1 MSQYRAYP
9 AYKDSGI
16 EWIGQ
21 VPEHW
26 QVKRLKHLISQCQN
40 GVWGD
45 DPLEDGSDTLC
56 IRVADFDRDNNVVI
70 YNPSTYRQIT
80 KEHQDS
86 RLVSKGDILL
96 EKSGGGAQTLVGAN
110 VRYLGE
116 EPAVCS
122 NFVAV
127 IKPSKMAE
135 SAWLNYLMAS
145 MYALKIN
152 LRSIKQSTG
161 IQNLDSEQYLDEGVA
176 APSLDEQAT
185 IAAALDRETARIDAL
200 VEKKTRFIELLKEK
214 RQALITHAVTK
225 GLDRNAKMKDS
236 GIEWI
241 GQVPEHW
248 EATKLKHV
256 AAFSGGG
263 TPSKENPDYWNGC
276 IPWVSPKDMK
286 HEVITD
292 SIDHIT
298 TKGLENSATKL
309 IDSGAVLLVARSG
322 ILRHTIPVGINN
334 VPVSL
339 NQDMKALSL
348 DETRVRPR
356 FILRWVQGLNRSLL
370 GIWAKEGATVESLE
384 HEYVANTRLP
394 LPDLKE
400 QDAILATLD
409 LETARIDAL
418 ISKTEQSITLLKERR
433 AAFITAAVTGQI
445 DLRGKQ

>member
-9 AYKDSGI
+9 TYKDSGI

-21 VPEHW
+21 VPEEWLNRKVFHAF
-26 QVKRLKHLISQCQN
+26 QAI
-40 GVWGD
+40 
-45 DPLEDGSDTLC
+45 GSGTTPP
-56 IRVADFDRDNNVVI
+56 A
-70 YNPSTYRQIT
+70 
-80 KEHQDS
+80 KEHEWYQ
-86 RLVSKGDILL
+86 
-96 EKSGGGAQTLVGAN
+96 GGTIPWITTSELRENTVVKTKKCVTSDAMQKF
-110 VRYLGE
+110 
-116 EPAVCS
+116 S
-122 NFVAV
+122 
-127 IKPSKMAE
+127 
-135 SAWLNYLMAS
+135 
-145 MYALKIN
+145 ALKIFPAGSLAIAMYGATIGRLGFLGIPATTN
-152 LRSIKQSTG
+152 QACCVLSGERDLNIQFLYYWLMAFRADIVAFFSEGGGQPNINQEVIASLRVPSP
-161 IQNLDSEQYLDEGVA
+161 
-176 APSLDEQAT
+176 APDEQAT
-185 IAAALDRETARIDAL
+185 IVATLDRETARIDAL

-214 RQALITHAVTK
+214 RQALSTHAVTK

-298 TKGLENSATKL
+298 TKVLENSATKL

-418 ISKTEQSITLLKERR
+418 ISKSEQSIILLKERR

>member
-9 AYKDSGI
+9 AYKDSGV

-26 QVKRLKHLISQCQN
+26 KIAQIKRISALN
-40 GVWGD
+40 
-45 DPLEDGSDTLC
+45 PRKSTL
-56 IRVADFDRDNNVVI
+56 
-70 YNPSTYRQIT
+70 SEE
-80 KEHQDS
+80 KDS
-86 RLVSKGDILL
+86 LCSFLPMEKLRTNAVTLDETRPIHEVYGGYSYFCDGDILIAKVTPCFENGNIAVANGL
-96 EKSGGGAQTLVGAN
+96 VNGIGFGSTEINVLRVNGKGHNRFLYYRLQEEQFRTIAKSEMRGTGGLKRVPTDL
-110 VRYLGE
+110 
-116 EPAVCS
+116 
-122 NFVAV
+122 F
-127 IKPSKMAE
+127 E
-135 SAWLNYLMAS
+135 SFTIGLPD
-145 MYALKIN
+145 
-152 LRSIKQSTG
+152 T
-161 IQNLDSEQYLDEGVA
+161 
-176 APSLDEQAT
+176 DEQAS
-185 IAAALDRETARIDAL
+185 IAATLDRETARIDAL

-236 GIEWI
+236 GVEWI

-418 ISKTEQSITLLKERR
+418 ISKAEQSITLLKERR

>member
-1 MSQYRAYP
+1 
-9 AYKDSGI
+9 I
-16 EWIGQ
+16 
-21 VPEHW
+21 
-26 QVKRLKHLISQCQN
+26 
-40 GVWGD
+40 
-45 DPLEDGSDTLC
+45 
-56 IRVADFDRDNNVVI
+56 
-70 YNPSTYRQIT
+70 
-80 KEHQDS
+80 
-86 RLVSKGDILL
+86 
-96 EKSGGGAQTLVGAN
+96 
-110 VRYLGE
+110 
-116 EPAVCS
+116 
-122 NFVAV
+122 
-127 IKPSKMAE
+127 
-135 SAWLNYLMAS
+135 
-145 MYALKIN
+145 
-152 LRSIKQSTG
+152 
-161 IQNLDSEQYLDEGVA
+161 
-176 APSLDEQAT
+176 
-185 IAAALDRETARIDAL
+185 
-200 VEKKTRFIELLKEK
+200 EKKTRFIELLKEK

-418 ISKTEQSITLLKERR
+418 ISKSEQSIILLKERR

>member
-9 AYKDSGI
+9 TYKDSGI

-21 VPEHW
+21 VPEEWLNRKVFHAF
-26 QVKRLKHLISQCQN
+26 QAI
-40 GVWGD
+40 
-45 DPLEDGSDTLC
+45 GSGTTPP
-56 IRVADFDRDNNVVI
+56 A
-70 YNPSTYRQIT
+70 
-80 KEHQDS
+80 KEHEWYQ
-86 RLVSKGDILL
+86 
-96 EKSGGGAQTLVGAN
+96 GGTIPWITTSELRENTVVKTKKCVTSDAMQKF
-110 VRYLGE
+110 
-116 EPAVCS
+116 S
-122 NFVAV
+122 
-127 IKPSKMAE
+127 
-135 SAWLNYLMAS
+135 
-145 MYALKIN
+145 ALKIFPAGSLAIAMYGATIGRLGFLGIPATTN
-152 LRSIKQSTG
+152 QACCVLSGERDLNIQFLYYWLMAFRADIVAFFSEGGGQPNINQEVIASLRVPSP
-161 IQNLDSEQYLDEGVA
+161 
-176 APSLDEQAT
+176 APDEQAT
-185 IAAALDRETARIDAL
+185 IVATLDRETARIDAL
-200 VEKKTRFIELLKEK
+200 VEKQTRFIELLKEK

-418 ISKTEQSITLLKERR
+418 ISKSEQSIILLKERR

>member
-26 QVKRLKHLISQCQN
+26 EVKPFKYILSAPMSYGAN
-40 GVWGD
+40 ESAESD
-45 DPLEDGSDTLC
+45 DPNHPRYIRITDLTENGTLREDTFKTLPWDKAYSYLLSD
-56 IRVADFDRDNNVVI
+56 
-70 YNPSTYRQIT
+70 
-80 KEHQDS
+80 
-86 RLVSKGDILL
+86 GDILL
-96 EKSGGGAQTLVGAN
+96 ARSGATVGKSFLYRETNGAACFAGYLIKASCDEEKALPKYIYAYLQSHSYWEYISG
-110 VRYLGE
+110 
-116 EPAVCS
+116 S
-122 NFVAV
+122 N
-127 IKPSKMAE
+127 I
-135 SAWLNYLMAS
+135 
-145 MYALKIN
+145 
-152 LRSIKQSTG
+152 QST
-161 IQNLDSEQYLDEGVA
+161 IQNVSAEKYSSMVLPVPQRE
-176 APSLDEQAT
+176 EQAT
-185 IAAALDRETARIDAL
+185 IAATLDRETARIDTL

-225 GLDRNAKMKDS
+225 GLDPNVKMKDS
-236 GIEWI
+236 GVEWI

-418 ISKTEQSITLLKERR
+418 ISKAEQSITLLKERR

>member
-9 AYKDSGI
+9 AY
-16 EWIGQ
+16 
-21 VPEHW
+21 
-26 QVKRLKHLISQCQN
+26 
-40 GVWGD
+40 
-45 DPLEDGSDTLC
+45 
-56 IRVADFDRDNNVVI
+56 
-70 YNPSTYRQIT
+70 
-80 KEHQDS
+80 
-86 RLVSKGDILL
+86 
-96 EKSGGGAQTLVGAN
+96 
-110 VRYLGE
+110 
-116 EPAVCS
+116 
-122 NFVAV
+122 
-127 IKPSKMAE
+127 
-135 SAWLNYLMAS
+135 
-145 MYALKIN
+145 
-152 LRSIKQSTG
+152 
-161 IQNLDSEQYLDEGVA
+161 
-176 APSLDEQAT
+176 
-185 IAAALDRETARIDAL
+185 
-200 VEKKTRFIELLKEK
+200 
-214 RQALITHAVTK
+214 
-225 GLDRNAKMKDS
+225 KDS

-409 LETARIDAL
+409 RETARIDAL
-418 ISKTEQSITLLKERR
+418 VEKKNRFIELLKEKRQALITHAVTKGLDPNAKMKDSGIEWIGQVPELWEVKPFFALVTELNRKNVGLAETNILSLSYGNIIQKPETRNMGLTPASYETYQIVESGEIVFRFTDLQNDKRSLRSAQVTQRGIITSAYMAVKPHSIDSTYFAWLMRSYDLCKVFYAMGGGLRQSLKFEDVRRLPVLIPPVDEQSEITNTINAGTARIDALVEKTEQSITLLKERR